1 MEYTRLYSFSIK
13 INEKD
18 NSSIDENNK
27 MNEDK
32 EEIDIQSRQIIL
44 HWDRKA
50 DEE

>member
-1 MEYTRLYSFSIK
+1 LEYTRLYSFSVK
-13 INEKD
+13 INEED
-18 NSSIDENNK
+18 NSIDKNNI